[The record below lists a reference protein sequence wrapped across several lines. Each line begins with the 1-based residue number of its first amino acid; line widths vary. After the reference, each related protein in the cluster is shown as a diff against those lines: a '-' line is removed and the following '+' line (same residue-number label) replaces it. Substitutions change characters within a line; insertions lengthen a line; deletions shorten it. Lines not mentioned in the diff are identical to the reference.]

1 MLRADQSRP
10 SKDWDN
16 PSGTA
21 GGAKGSA
28 ADADSEDAK
37 SSASGKIVIVE
48 RNGFLRDC
56 LHRSVIGNWPGE
68 AASCASLSDLAQI
81 EGDRRSL
88 VVVLSIISLSEEEA
102 DAEFALLMDLD
113 PPVRSMV
120 LARADDLNEALTAL
134 GQGANGYISMSAGF
148 ETFVQAVRFVGAGG
162 TYVPAQCLLAAKQA
176 PSAMR
181 DQASASGIT
190 SRELAVIQAIR
201 QGKPNKVIA
210 YELNMCESTVKV
222 HVRHILKK
230 LHAKNRTDVAIKG
243 AELATA
249 SARAEAGSQRSP
261 FARGGLATE
270 RRSSAT

>member
-16 PSGTA
+16 PSGM
-21 GGAKGSA
+21 GGADRA
-28 ADADSEDAK
+28 PSEGESDDAK
-37 SSASGKIVIVE
+37 SLAPGKIVIVE

-56 LHRSVIGNWPGE
+56 LHRSVIGQWAGE
-68 AASCASLSDLAQI
+68 AASCASLAELAGMD
-81 EGDRRSL
+81 GDREAM
-88 VVVLSIISLSEEEA
+88 VVVLSVISLNEEEA
-102 DAEFALLMDLD
+102 DAEFALLMAIE

-120 LARADDLNEALTAL
+120 LARADDLNEALAAL

-148 ETFVQAVRFVGAGG
+148 EIFLQAVRFVGAGG
-162 TYVPAQCLLAAKQA
+162 TYVPAQCLLAARTSPA
-176 PSAMR
+176 GMR
-181 DQASASGIT
+181 EQVSASGIT

-243 AELATA
+243 AELAKSSGRET
-249 SARAEAGSQRSP
+249 SSQRFP
-261 FARGGLATE
+261 FARGG
-270 RRSSAT
+270 SAG